1 MYIIYLSLQISILYI
16 FYVIGT
22 WIQEALH
29 LSIPGSIIG
38 MLLLFLLLSMKIV
51 KKEWVELGSSLLVR
65 HLPLLFL
72 PIIVGIINYFD
83 LFAGKG
89 LLLIVITIFSTI
101 LVMTSSGL
109 VSQWTGRRVE
119 KNRE

>member
-1 MYIIYLSLQISILYI
+1 MSLQISILYI